1 MLKTLLAILLLP
13 GSCIFSNSIEQ
24 HGDPIKFQRF
34 PSEQKVQLQK
44 LYPIPNTFGFT
55 IFELDNRLYFNS
67 LEAGSKLM
75 YVYDIEKNSITDSVF
90 SRGTSRHQGIL
101 PLSVG
106 LLPGRILWFYDPML
120 SKVVWQGVQA
130 EANDVSKLPMRQY
143 SVSNQFKYLQLI
155 DTSSAY
161 AVRVIDMK
169 SKISKIDLKTGTE
182 TPLFGKFNGKPSH
195 LSEGA
200 WQLANS
206 GSLFYSPTHQKA
218 ILAKSNFDEI
228 EIFDCKRET
237 SIVVK
242 GPEQISPKFQQISTP
257 EGEFVDL
264 TPNIRRTYLMSGQL
278 TDEHIYLLY
287 SNAYEMTE
295 GNDFGNTIHVFSY
308 AGKPVKKIT
317 LSEKVSTF
325 YVSEATNTVYALCP
339 ELGSI
344 AKAAL

>member
-1 MLKTLLAILLLP
+1 MLKILIFLITL
-13 GSCIFSNSIEQ
+13 SCSCALSNPINPKVVPVVFKSFPVEQ
-24 HGDPIKFQRF
+24 NLQ
-34 PSEQKVQLQK
+34 SQK
-44 LYPIPNTFGFT
+44 LYPIPKKIGFT
-55 IFELDNRLYFNS
+55 IFELDNCLYFNS
-67 LEAGSKLM
+67 LEAGNNLI

-90 SRGTSRHQGIL
+90 SRGTSRYQGIL

-106 LLPGRILWFYDPML
+106 LLPGRMLWFYDPML

-130 EANDVSKLPMRQY
+130 EANDESKVPMRQY

-155 DTSSAY
+155 DTNSAY

-295 GNDFGNTIHVFSY
+295 DVDFGNIIHVFTY
-308 AGKPVKKIT
+308 DGTPVKRIILNEKI
-317 LSEKVSTF
+317 SSF
-325 YVSEATNTVYALCP
+325 YVSEKNRTIYTISPINGYISKSLF
-339 ELGSI
+339 
-344 AKAAL
+344 